1 METIKE
7 KNSFTLSDETIKN
20 MKHSKSMK
28 NNMNFK
34 YHPEF
39 NKSLNDINNINKTKR
54 IFIAHKVDSKDKFNN
69 FYQKGIKELFNNEN
83 LFFSEKYCNSTIK
96 IGNSEKKSI
105 IPESRISINKKIFV
119 KKKTMNVY
127 HRSLSN
133 NRTRALFGNSRL
145 SKLNDSNNNMSI
157 LSRYDYKRPSMNTS
171 SLMKRPSIMFK
182 YKDYVSDQELKMFFQ
197 NIKKKI
203 NEKNT
208 KSRNDKFRFL
218 VNNRDNST
226 NTSINNEIKN
236 RLFLQE
242 KILNEFKT
250 YNLNNNNIIK
260 KLKKITK
267 KKKENL
273 LMNQL
278 ENYREKMTK
287 ISQTTQNCNNHLKAI
302 QWLSSLRKYDNNNKI
317 NISPEKKNIPML
329 TYTNNIKKEQI
340 LDNYINKLHYS
351 FGSNTSLYSDIDSH
365 IHPLYA
371 LISPQNLKNKEQT
384 KISYFRD
391 KNKKNFLPIIVGK
404 NLLDYEIELSKI
416 LDGKKKIFVKQN
428 YNDEDIKP
436 MTFANSNNIEKID
449 MPKSV
454 INALNS
460 HFN

>member
-7 KNSFTLSDETIKN
+7 KNSFILSDETIKN

-28 NNMNFK
+28 NNMNSK

-39 NKSLNDINNINKTKR
+39 NKSLIDINNINKTKR

-133 NRTRALFGNSRL
+133 NRTKTLFGNSRL

-203 NEKNT
+203 NEKST

-260 KLKKITK
+260 KF
-267 KKKENL
+267 
-273 LMNQL
+273 NQMYQYNF
-278 ENYREKMTK
+278 NY
-287 ISQTTQNCNNHLKAI
+287 
-302 QWLSSLRKYDNNNKI
+302 
-317 NISPEKKNIPML
+317 KN
-329 TYTNNIKKEQI
+329 
-340 LDNYINKLHYS
+340 
-351 FGSNTSLYSDIDSH
+351 
-365 IHPLYA
+365 
-371 LISPQNLKNKEQT
+371 
-384 KISYFRD
+384 
-391 KNKKNFLPIIVGK
+391 
-404 NLLDYEIELSKI
+404 
-416 LDGKKKIFVKQN
+416 
-428 YNDEDIKP
+428 
-436 MTFANSNNIEKID
+436 
-449 MPKSV
+449 
-454 INALNS
+454 
-460 HFN
+460 